1 MNPIMNS
8 SKKIIRMIDVRKL
21 SFAGKTIQPCGQKC
35 LCFMFLDLSE
45 KRSQIYYDH
54 CYRTKMKMHH

>member
-21 SFAGKTIQPCGQKC
+21 SIAGKTIQPRGQKC

-45 KRSQIYYDH
+45 KKKSNLL
-54 CYRTKMKMHH
+54 